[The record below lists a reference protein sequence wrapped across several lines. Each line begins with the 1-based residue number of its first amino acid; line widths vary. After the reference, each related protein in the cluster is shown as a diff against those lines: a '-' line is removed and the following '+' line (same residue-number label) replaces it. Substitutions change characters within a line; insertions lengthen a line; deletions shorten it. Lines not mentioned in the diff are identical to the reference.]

1 MGTRRILGPGRLA
14 IALGSCA
21 VLATAGAAVAADHV
35 DTGTYFGT
43 TSEHG
48 AVTFKVVDNGAAITN
63 FRTQI
68 GYNGKCGQGG
78 GPGYNVVISRIA
90 IPANGKFSKKTTLKI
105 LTFHAPGEVSG
116 KASGR
121 KVTGK
126 VVQFLHGKPNR
137 CYVETFTA
145 RPGQ

>member
-1 MGTRRILGPGRLA
+1 MGTRRIAGRLSV
-14 IALGSCA
+14 ALGASA
-21 VLATAGAAVAADHV
+21 AFASAGAAVAANHV
-35 DTGTYFGT
+35 SAGSYFGT
-43 TSEHG
+43 TSERG
-48 AVTFKVVDNGAAITN
+48 TVTFKVAGNGAAITN

-90 IPANGKFSKKTTLKI
+90 IPASGKFSKKTTLKI

-116 KASGR
+116 KASGS

>member
-1 MGTRRILGPGRLA
+1 MATRRILGRGRLA

-35 DTGTYFGT
+35 DSGSYFGT
-43 TSEHG
+43 NSEHG
-48 AVTFKVVDNGAAITN
+48 TVTFTVVDNGAAIKN

-78 GPGYNVVISRIA
+78 GPGYNVFISRIA
-90 IPANGKFSKKTTLKI
+90 IPANGKFSNKTTLKI
-105 LTFHAPGEVSG
+105 LKFHAPGEVSG
-116 KASGR
+116 KASGG

-126 VVQFLHGKPNR
+126 VVQFLHGKPNK

-145 RPGQ
+145 RIGQ